1 LKGLFMV
8 KHAVLADDEL
18 SGEPTSDTA
27 ITNECADGSDNYVPT
42 FDAKTRC
49 WAYLVSGLVGIAG
62 AVASLVSAVP
72 GVPSWV
78 AVVGGVCAL
87 VGSGVASLFGVHY
100 AGVGR

>member
-1 LKGLFMV
+1 MV

-18 SGEPTSDTA
+18 SGEPTADTS
-27 ITNECADGSDNYVPT
+27 IVNECADGSDNYVPT
-42 FDAKTRC
+42 FDVETRR

-78 AVVGGVCAL
+78 AVAGGACAL
-87 VGSGVASLFGVHY
+87 VGSGVAGLFGVHY
-100 AGVGR
+100 AGVSR

>member
-1 LKGLFMV
+1 MA
-8 KHAVLADDEL
+8 KHVMLVDDEL
-18 SGEPTSDTA
+18 SGEPTADTA

-42 FDAKTRC
+42 FDVETRR

-78 AVVGGVCAL
+78 AVAGGACAL
-87 VGSGVASLFGVHY
+87 AGSGVAGLFGVHY
-100 AGVGR
+100 AGVSR

>member
-1 LKGLFMV
+1 MV
-8 KHAVLADDEL
+8 EHAVLADDEL
-18 SGEPTSDTA
+18 SGEPTADTA

-42 FDAKTRC
+42 FDVETRRG
-49 WAYLVSGLVGIAG
+49 AYLVSGLVGIAG

-87 VGSGVASLFGVHY
+87 VGSGVAGLFGVHY
-100 AGVGR
+100 AGVSR

>member
-1 LKGLFMV
+1 MAEHV
-8 KHAVLADDEL
+8 MLADDEL
-18 SGEPTSDTA
+18 SGEPTAVTA

-42 FDAKTRC
+42 FDVETRR

-78 AVVGGVCAL
+78 AVVGGACAL

-100 AGVGR
+100 TGVSR

>member
-1 LKGLFMV
+1 MV

-18 SGEPTSDTA
+18 SGEPMADTA
-27 ITNECADGSDNYVPT
+27 ISNECADGSDNYVPT
-42 FDAKTRC
+42 FDVDTRR

-78 AVVGGVCAL
+78 AVVGGACAL
-87 VGSGVASLFGVHY
+87 VGSGVAGLFGVHY
-100 AGVGR
+100 AGVSR

>member
-1 LKGLFMV
+1 MA
-8 KHAVLADDEL
+8 KHVALADDEL
-18 SGEPTSDTA
+18 TGEPTADTA

-42 FDAKTRC
+42 FDAGTRR

-78 AVVGGVCAL
+78 AVVGGACAL
-87 VGSGVASLFGVHY
+87 VGSGVAGLFGVHY
-100 AGVGR
+100 AGVSR

>member
-1 LKGLFMV
+1 MA
-8 KHAVLADDEL
+8 KHVMLADDEL
-18 SGEPTSDTA
+18 SGEPTADTA
-27 ITNECADGSDNYVPT
+27 IVNECADGSDNYVPT
-42 FDAKTRC
+42 FDVETRR

-87 VGSGVASLFGVHY
+87 VGSGVAGLFGVHY
-100 AGVGR
+100 AGASR